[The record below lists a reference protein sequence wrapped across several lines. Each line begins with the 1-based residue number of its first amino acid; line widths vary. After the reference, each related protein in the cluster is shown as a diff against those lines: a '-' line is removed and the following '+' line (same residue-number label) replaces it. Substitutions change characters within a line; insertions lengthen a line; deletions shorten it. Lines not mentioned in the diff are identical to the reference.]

1 MSKFGIQEMREFAQ
15 NHEDIR
21 VQSIWKRL
29 EETRSKLAKFQ
40 EYIVKLEQELKKC
53 KTE

>member
-1 MSKFGIQEMREFAQ
+1 MKFGITEMREFAQ
-15 NHEDIR
+15 NHEDVR
-21 VQSIWKRL
+21 VQLIWKRL